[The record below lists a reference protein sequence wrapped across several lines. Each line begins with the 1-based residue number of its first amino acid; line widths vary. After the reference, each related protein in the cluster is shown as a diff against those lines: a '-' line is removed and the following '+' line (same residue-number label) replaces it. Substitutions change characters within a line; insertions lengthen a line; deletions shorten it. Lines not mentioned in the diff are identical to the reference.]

1 MKSRKV
7 AVVFVV
13 ATSLLLSGLGYLMLS
28 GSSETV
34 NTKVSKSVELVADCI
49 ESAAGVLSS
58 TENPVEMCLS
68 IAAEKP
74 TSVQEIGL
82 LLDELAGRAST
93 DDRLRSRCNE
103 LFREIGVTAWEIGG
117 LETFTEGH
125 GACGFGFYQGAMKEA
140 LNAEIDGENFTALT
154 SFCEKFSVASSTP
167 SLGEW
172 YLCMEGIGRA
182 LASANNNIS
191 DSEKMCAK
199 VSTTDTSVVAA
210 CFSGVV
216 KEQFS
221 TGNVTV
227 QTPEAA
233 VNACK
238 MSDMTLQAVCYK
250 YALNYSGSSAAEI
263 TKFCVSL
270 SDGSTQRGCW
280 AGVGMRTGSTELFS
294 SADSPGYT
302 IGTKPADTAKVMN
315 SVCGMNITDHCE
327 TSLLIELSMRVLDY
341 NDVLSVCDLLADERR
356 VGTCRSVAE
365 QQQPVLL
372 PAK

>member
-7 AVVFVV
+7 AVVSVV
-13 ATSLLLSGLGYLMLS
+13 VTSLIVSGLSYLMLS

-34 NTKVSKSVELVADCI
+34 NTKVSKSVELAADCI

-58 TENPVEMCLS
+58 TEKPVETCLS
-68 IAAEKP
+68 TAAGQL
-74 TSVQEIGL
+74 TSVQETGL
-82 LLDELAGRAST
+82 LLDELTGRAST

-103 LFREIGVTAWEIGG
+103 IFREIGVTAWEIGG
-117 LETFTEGH
+117 IETFTEGY
-125 GACGFGFYQGAMKEA
+125 GACGFGYYQGAMKEA
-140 LNAEIDGENFTALT
+140 LKDDINGKNFIAMT
-154 SFCEKFSVASSTP
+154 SFCERFSVASSTP

-182 LASANNNIS
+182 LASKNNKIS
-191 DSEKMCAK
+191 DSEKICAK
-199 VSTTDTSVVAA
+199 VSTADTSVVAA
-210 CFSGVV
+210 CFSGAV

-221 TGNVTV
+221 TGDIKV
-227 QTPEAA
+227 QAPEDA

-270 SDGSTQRGCW
+270 SDGPTQRGCW

-302 IGTKPADTAKVMN
+302 IGTKPAETAKVMN

-327 TSLLIELSMRVLDY
+327 TSLMIELSMRVLDY
-341 NDVLSVCDLLADERR
+341 NSVLSVCGLLADERR
-356 VGTCRSVAE
+356 VGTCRGVAE